1 MRRVTIAILF
11 GAFLLGTVLAAE
23 MQRLPDKRF
32 EFGVQRDFVGTI
44 REYPA
49 PSLIVGRPGRAEGVA
64 ANSRY
69 LLTAPGKFGAQTLV
83 SDLDGRMVHLRGS
96 LIYREDQTMIELVPG
111 SIKIL
116 DQLGADPELPVELG
130 EHVFVGE
137 IVDSKCFLGVM
148 APGSAKVH
156 RSCATRCIAGGIPP
170 VLLVRQADGTA
181 LYLLL
186 VGEDGEAVNERVLD
200 LVAERV
206 EIQGRVQRLDE
217 TLVLRAD
224 PSSYRRFDP

>member
-130 EHVFVGE
+130 EHVF
-137 IVDSKCFLGVM
+137 
-148 APGSAKVH
+148 H
-156 RSCATRCIAGGIPP
+156 
-170 VLLVRQADGTA
+170 
-181 LYLLL
+181 
-186 VGEDGEAVNERVLD
+186 
-200 LVAERV
+200 
-206 EIQGRVQRLDE
+206 
-217 TLVLRAD
+217 
-224 PSSYRRFDP
+224 